1 MMPDTELVRGAGE
14 IGGVSRRSGLNW
26 LLALLTIPG
35 AALVMLYAVGQV
47 MGSTTGCTDEACQ
60 QSGPGEL
67 WFGVLTY
74 GAPIV
79 ALVTIGISFLTAKRT
94 YGIVVP
100 LAGLALLLLE
110 VAVLTRTF
118 GH

>member
-1 MMPDTELVRGAGE
+1 MPETKLVPGAGE
-14 IGGVSRRSGLNW
+14 IGVASRRSGLNW
-26 LLALLTIPG
+26 VLALLTIPG
-35 AALVMLYAVGQV
+35 AALVMLYSVGQV
-47 MGSTTGCTDEACQ
+47 MGSSTGCTDEACQ
-60 QSGPGEL
+60 QSDPGEF

-79 ALVTIGISFLTAKRT
+79 ALVTVGLSFLTAKRT

-100 LAGLALLLLE
+100 LAGLTLLLLE
-110 VAVLTRTF
+110 VALLAKAF